1 MENKDGYELDPLLE
15 TVLEEQMIE
24 GGVPESEV
32 DPSIKDIEE
41 AMDKRLKEKKGNQEY
56 DIEAYANVPEE
67 FNQRLISLMGHMRAA
82 GVPQQTI
89 MREIRELIE
98 LYISSNPNNME
109 SNNQVNNMDNNFEVN
124 RAGIPNDHLGWYA
137 PEKTSGMDDWHTL
150 DQHGVTP
157 DIQGQISG
165 SDEVAQL
172 IGGAPAT
179 GSDDSQLIDQL
190 AQRFNVDPK
199 VVNAIVNIAYKHH
212 WSKTADYSEEELYNI
227 DNPAEPSA
235 AERVAEYL
243 DKHDEE
249 GSELW
254 THLWEGS
261 RALSNG
267 NIEDGSAHLR
277 ILIEIFQNLLTQLE
291 QGRTAKTA
299 ASEPMGLDTRGWTIT
314 DYQWGQTNRPDYLE
328 YVLLEH
334 PTQGWIQA
342 DGIDI
347 DYEGGTVNFSTET
360 HGLPS
365 GPYEKLVDVDRG
377 DTQASFK
384 TVGYFSPQ
392 NDTDVPDATYGAQ
405 DAPSDIIDIV
415 NSYVSEDESINEA
428 IDTHLAE
435 NPPEPDWDSMP
446 GGADW

>member
-1 MENKDGYELDPLLE
+1 MENKDGYELDPTLE

-32 DPSIKDIEE
+32 APSIKDIEE
-41 AMDKRLKEKKGNQEY
+41 AMDERLKEKKGNQEY
-56 DIEAYANVPEE
+56 DAEAYASVPEE
-67 FNQRLISLMGHMRAA
+67 FNQKLIELMGHMRAA
-82 GVPQQTI
+82 GVPQETI
-89 MREIRELIE
+89 MYEIRDLIDI
-98 LYISSNPNNME
+98 YVNSATNNME
-109 SNNQVNNMDNNFEVN
+109 SNNQVISMDNNSKASKYDHKFEEYKEEL
-124 RAGIPNDHLGWYA
+124 RAKGKKKHHGEKESNVSLDRQTMPNEHLGWYA
-137 PEKTSGMDDWHTL
+137 EDD
-150 DQHGVTP
+150 D
-157 DIQGQISG
+157 
-165 SDEVAQL
+165 
-172 IGGAPAT
+172 
-179 GSDDSQLIDQL
+179 
-190 AQRFNVDPK
+190 
-199 VVNAIVNIAYKHH
+199 NAGY
-212 WSKTADYSEEELYNI
+212 TDEELYAI

-235 AERVAEYL
+235 AEKVAEYL
-243 DKHDEE
+243 DKYDEE

-267 NIEDGSAHLR
+267 NVEDGSAHLR
-277 ILIEIFQNLLTQLE
+277 ILIEIFQNLLAQLD
-291 QGRTAKTA
+291 QGHTAKTS
-299 ASEPMGLDTRGWTIT
+299 ASEPMGLDTKGWTIT

-365 GPYEKLVDVDRG
+365 GPYENLVDIDRG
-377 DTQASFK
+377 NTQASFK

-392 NDTDVPDATYGAQ
+392 NDTDVPDVTFDAQ